1 MVVVDLFRLVV
12 VIDLFRLAI
21 VIDLSFTVNLSFTIN
36 LSFTVNL
43 SFAVDFIIVRVVQD
57 LYVYF
62 YITFY
67 VLENNMYKDT
77 IMAQQG
83 NIPIMPILVPGN
95 HLGKWRDKGITTP
108 YTIHVKCKGIILRY
122 LTFFKFF

>member
-1 MVVVDLFRLVV
+1 VVVVDLFRLVV
-12 VIDLFRLAI
+12 VIDLFCLAI

-77 IMAQQG
+77 I
-83 NIPIMPILVPGN
+83 ISL
-95 HLGKWRDKGITTP
+95 
-108 YTIHVKCKGIILRY
+108 
-122 LTFFKFF
+122 